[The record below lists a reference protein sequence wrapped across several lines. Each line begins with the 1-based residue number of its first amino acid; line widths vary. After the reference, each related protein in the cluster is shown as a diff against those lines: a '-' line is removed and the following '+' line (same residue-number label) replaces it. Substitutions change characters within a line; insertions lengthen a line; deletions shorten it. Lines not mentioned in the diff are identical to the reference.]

1 MEPQPLQSRIER
13 IEVYRSRA
21 LITRSAQ
28 WQPPPD
34 AGRADL
40 VIAGLPPGLQA
51 DSIRIELDPPAA
63 RVVDVELGWVSI
75 DRQAPQRSRAQ
86 RDWLALERERIE
98 LAVDHE
104 REAARLSFL
113 ESLRLRALAGTELPE
128 ALAFAERRQTGAHL
142 ELAAWAGEALNA
154 GRDRLRR
161 IERRQRRLAD
171 RQAAAVDALER
182 EALHRQQSLAA
193 LQRQARIALAWEASG
208 EGLELRL
215 SYLVSGARWLP
226 EYELRVPPSGDSA
239 ELVVRALVAQQT
251 GEPWPRAAMALSTAD
266 LERSCALPELQ
277 SWRIGKRQPPP
288 ATGWRPLPEGLDALF
303 AGYDRDRRA
312 VPAPAAA
319 AAVPQLPE
327 ASWLGPPPQPIP
339 DPRPATGALG
349 DEVEAEE
356 PDEPPDEL
364 LRSAAMPEE
373 ALLECASC
381 APVLPPAPMA
391 AAVGAVADKRSRRS
405 APAAGAGAGAPAAPE
420 PESAAEPEL
429 DASRRALDF
438 DRLRLRGPEAGSARG
453 QLQAAGPAERLAE
466 QTAGGL
472 ARVPIGDARRP
483 EPERS
488 LERILDGVPDAAWR
502 SLLEPA
508 PPPAEP
514 VADHFEPL
522 ERSAGH
528 FAVRYPVEAPAAVA
542 DDGGWHAVTVLRR
555 SGSGRRI
562 YRCTPLLDDS
572 VYQLV
577 AFDNPLE
584 LALLAG
590 PVRVYR
596 GGDFV
601 VSAPLA
607 TTGPGEPLLVNLGL
621 EPGIAVARNTSH
633 RESSE
638 GLFGGGTALIQRVAI
653 EARSRLEQP
662 VTLELFERLPVSD
675 DPEVTIEQ
683 LAATPEP
690 QPYRQTDRGRPIRG
704 GLRFRLTLQPDRPAH
719 CTLEYRITISS
730 KRVLVGGNR
739 RD

>member
-1 MEPQPLQSRIER
+1 MEPQPLQSRIAR
-13 IEVYRSRA
+13 VEVYRSRA
-21 LITRSAQ
+21 LVTRSAL
-28 WQPPPD
+28 WQPPPE
-34 AGRADL
+34 AGRAEL

-51 DSIRIELDPPAA
+51 DSIRLELDPAAA
-63 RVVDVELGWVSI
+63 RVVDVELGWVAI

-98 LAVDHE
+98 LAVDRE
-104 REAARLSFL
+104 REAARLSLL
-113 ESLRLRALAGTELPE
+113 ESLRPRAPAGTELPE

-142 ELAAWAGEALNA
+142 ELAAWAGEALIA

-161 IERRQRRLAD
+161 IERRQRELAD
-171 RQAAAVDALER
+171 RQAAALDGLER

-193 LQRQARIALAWEASG
+193 LQRQAKIALAWEASG
-208 EGLELRL
+208 ERLELRL
-215 SYLVSGARWLP
+215 SYLIAGARWLP
-226 EYELRVPPSGDSA
+226 EYELRVPPSGESA

-251 GEPWPRAAMALSTAD
+251 GEPWPRTAMALSTAD
-266 LERSCALPELQ
+266 LARSCALPELQ

-303 AGYDRDRRA
+303 AGYDRDRRPAA
-312 VPAPAAA
+312 VEAPAAA
-319 AAVPQLPE
+319 APPELP
-327 ASWLGPPPQPIP
+327 AAPRLGPAPQPAP
-339 DPRPATGALG
+339 QPQPVAESTPAGAAAPRDELDAEAPPGAP
-349 DEVEAEE
+349 E
-356 PDEPPDEL
+356 EL
-364 LRSAAMPEE
+364 LRAAAEPEE
-373 ALLECASC
+373 ALLECTAS
-381 APVLPPAPMA
+381 APPPAPL
-391 AAVGAVADKRSRRS
+391 AVAPEAASKQRSRRS
-405 APAAGAGAGAPAAPE
+405 APPAGGGAVAAVPE
-420 PESAAEPEL
+420 PEPAAEPGL

-438 DRLRLRGPEAGSARG
+438 DRLRMRGPEAGAARG
-453 QLQAAGPAERLAE
+453 RLEAAGPAERLAE
-466 QTAGGL
+466 RAAG
-472 ARVPIGDARRP
+472 D
-483 EPERS
+483 
-488 LERILDGVPDAAWR
+488 LDGLLDEVPDAAWR

-508 PPPAEP
+508 PPPAAP
-514 VADHFEPL
+514 PADHGAPL
-522 ERSAGH
+522 DRAAGH

-542 DDGGWHAVTVLRR
+542 DDGGWHGVTVLRR
-555 SGSGRRI
+555 RGSGRRI
-562 YRCTPLLDDS
+562 YRCVPLLDDS

-607 TTGPGEPLLVNLGL
+607 TTGPGEPLLVNLGV

-638 GLFGGGTALIQRVAI
+638 GLFGGATALIQRVAI
-653 EARSRLEQP
+653 EARSRLAQP

-704 GLRFRLTLQPDRPAH
+704 GLRFRLPLQPDRPAH
-719 CTLEYRITISS
+719 CTLEYRINISS